1 MNLLVLTA
9 TDGSY
14 NSVRPEAEIYISLLK
29 YGYNITIM
37 TEKDSAYAKRFEE
50 NGIKVIDTHYQKKI
64 SLSTIKKIRNAIK
77 EHDIDVIFATNSKSI
92 SNATIACIGTRVKL
106 VTYRGTTGGLYRH
119 DPSSYLNALNPR
131 VDGVI
136 CVSKAVGRHV
146 KEQIFGNSKKI
157 EAIYKGHELSW
168 YETTPLS
175 LEEFGSNGENFNV
188 AFVANVRPHKGLIYL
203 LKAAHKLAPYKNIH
217 IILIGQNI
225 SQEPYMSEIES
236 CGMKERI
243 HVTGYRNDAPQ
254 IIASCSVLVQASTR
268 KEGLSRVILE
278 SLAANTPVIA
288 SAIEGNTEIIEDG
301 FNGYIVPIKDS
312 DAIAQKIIELSKS
325 EQKLKELSA
334 NCSYTIENKMSHK
347 TTVIEFDKFFK
358 SILKKDEK

>member
-1 MNLLVLTA
+1 MNLLVLTS

-14 NSVRPEAEIYISLLK
+14 NSIRPEAEIYISLLK
-29 YGYNITIM
+29 FGYNITIM

-50 NGIKVIDTHYQKKI
+50 NGIRVIDAHYKKKI
-64 SLSTIKKIRNAIK
+64 SPSTIKKIRQTIK
-77 EHDIDVIFATNSKSI
+77 EHDIDVVYATNSKSI
-92 SNATIACIGTRVKL
+92 SNAIFACIRTNVKL

-136 CVSKAVGRHV
+136 CVSNAVKKHV
-146 KEQIFGNSKKI
+146 QKQIFDKSKKV
-157 EAIYKGHELSW
+157 EAIYKGHEVSW
-168 YETTPLS
+168 YKTTKIS
-175 LEEFGSNGENFNV
+175 LEEFGTNQQNFNV
-188 AFVANVRPHKGLIYL
+188 AFVANVRAHKGLIYL

-225 SQEPYMSEIES
+225 SQEPYISEIEN

-243 HVTGYRNDAPQ
+243 HVTGYRDDAPQ

-268 KEGLSRVILE
+268 KEGLPRVVLE
-278 SLAANTPVIA
+278 SLAANIPVIA
-288 SAIEGNTEIIEDG
+288 SAIDGNKEIVEDG

-312 DAIAQKIIELSKS
+312 DAIAQKIIELSTS
-325 EQKLKELSA
+325 PQKLQEFSA
-334 NCSYTIENKMSHK
+334 NCTYTIENKMSH
-347 TTVIEFDKFFK
+347 TITVLEYDKFFK
-358 SILKKDEK
+358 SILAKDKK